1 MRPTLPVGASGRD
14 TGCVTSVNGDGPL
27 QPKEPAR
34 TMSRNTAPSEF
45 PAARQ
50 AIIQAALTSFSQH
63 GINGVSL
70 RSIVSA
76 AGQQNQSA
84 IHYHFGNK
92 PGLVSAV
99 LSYVSGLLADDM
111 SSSIAEFRSR
121 PVAEWTPATLTE
133 LICRP
138 FILLDNQG
146 GDGRLAIK
154 FMSRLTW
161 QEGGH
166 GQALLVEAVQP
177 YFSQFIPAL
186 AYLNPS
192 KPVDMLTF
200 QFYLAVNTLIHGLA
214 DSSLLTQSPARGVEK
229 IRSQKPDQMIRYFV
243 AYISGGL
250 FSEVVESS

>member
-1 MRPTLPVGASGRD
+1 MTKNVHTNELS
-14 TGCVTSVNGDGPL
+14 
-27 QPKEPAR
+27 
-34 TMSRNTAPSEF
+34 
-45 PAARQ
+45 AARH
-50 AIIQAALTSFSQH
+50 ALIQAALTSFSQH

-70 RSIVSA
+70 RSIVTA

-92 PGLVSAV
+92 EGLVSAV
-99 LSYVSGLLADDM
+99 LAYVNDLLAEDM
-111 SSSIAEFRSR
+111 ATSISEYQSC
-121 PVAEWTPATLTE
+121 PISEWTTKALTE

-138 FILLDNQG
+138 FVLLDIHG

-177 YFSQFIPAL
+177 YFSQFIPGL
-186 AYLNPS
+186 VHHNPS
-192 KPVDMLTF
+192 KPIDMLTF

-214 DSSLLTQSPARGVEK
+214 DSSLLTQSPAKGVEK
-229 IRSQKPDQMIRYFV
+229 LRPQKPDQMLRYFM
-243 AYISGGL
+243 AYIAGGL
-250 FSEVVESS
+250 FSEVEEKS